1 MINTNDALEKIIE
14 LAAGLKSSV
23 GNDEDKLF
31 VTNFDALELPEIIAS
46 IVDHL
51 QPQLLPY
58 EAAIYWY
65 MFRNSVMSTGTQ
77 YVRVSTR
84 GMSTGVILPSLRGG
98 RSEGLS
104 YASVQTALQGL
115 EEKGAIE
122 KAGDTNRDGTPFKV
136 HLPEEIAICQESMKA
151 QPDVLPEVDTE
162 KELDYYNNRENR
174 LRVFARDDYICHYCR
189 KQLTRFS
196 ATLDHIQPVSE
207 GGDNS
212 LHNLVTS
219 CLHCNSNRGSKP
231 VSDFIEEEANK
242 SIQRTPQ
249 GGAADL

>member
-1 MINTNDALEKIIE
+1 
-14 LAAGLKSSV
+14 
-23 GNDEDKLF
+23 
-31 VTNFDALELPEIIAS
+31 
-46 IVDHL
+46 
-51 QPQLLPY
+51 
-58 EAAIYWY
+58 
-65 MFRNSVMSTGTQ
+65 
-77 YVRVSTR
+77 
-84 GMSTGVILPSLRGG
+84 
-98 RSEGLS
+98 
-104 YASVQTALQGL
+104 
-115 EEKGAIE
+115 
-122 KAGDTNRDGTPFKV
+122 
-136 HLPEEIAICQESMKA
+136 MKA
-151 QPDVLPEVDTE
+151 QPDVLPKVDTE

-231 VSDFIEEEANK
+231 VSDFIEEEADK

-249 GGAADL
+249 GGAADLLLYLHSFHGNGWRTSQCMLGNGKANAESLNPPFQPVLLSKETAHSQARFGIISTT